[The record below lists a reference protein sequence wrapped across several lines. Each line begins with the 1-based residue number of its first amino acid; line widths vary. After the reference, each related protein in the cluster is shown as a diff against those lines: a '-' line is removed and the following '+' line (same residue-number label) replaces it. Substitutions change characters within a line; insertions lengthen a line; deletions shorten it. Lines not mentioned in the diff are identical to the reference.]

1 MHKGVFV
8 GSNAKNRNER
18 ILILGESHH
27 ISKTDDKNSEKF
39 KPATYDTKCVVREH
53 IEDITNTKKSLHFF
67 QKIGNAF
74 GFPMET
80 EAEKT
85 AFWENFYFGNY
96 IDVLCGI
103 KDGAA
108 GEYLAQKDDNGIT
121 NRQKMNDDLFEFV
134 NDNNIDV
141 IVCFSRKVF
150 DNLPSL
156 NKKFLKE
163 EDKKRVKDKMTVGRQ
178 NDFIG
183 QCVYLPN
190 ISHNNTSAILKKPL
204 AAYSLRH
211 PSARGGFCPE
221 NYADALSKLL
231 K

>member
-8 GSNAKNRNER
+8 GSNAENRNKR

-80 EAEKT
+80 EDEKN

-103 KDGAA
+103 KDGAT

-156 NKKFLKE
+156 TLKE
-163 EDKKRVKDKMTVGRQ
+163 EDKPNANNDAIMVGRQ
-178 NDFIG
+178 KDYIG
-183 QCVYLPN
+183 HCVYLPN
-190 ISHNNTSAILKKPL
+190 TNHKNTSVILNREL
-204 AAYSLRH
+204 NAYSLRH